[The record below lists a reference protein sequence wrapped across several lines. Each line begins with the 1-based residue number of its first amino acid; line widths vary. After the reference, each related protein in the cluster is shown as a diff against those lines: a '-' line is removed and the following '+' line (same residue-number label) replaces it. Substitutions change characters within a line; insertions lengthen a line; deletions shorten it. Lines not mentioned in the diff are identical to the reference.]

1 MLFIKDEL
9 ENYSHKIDS
18 KKRELKEQISEI
30 LKNSFE
36 LKRPE
41 RNIYNLKQ
49 DILIEAKD
57 NLNIIYEILNKFE
70 IDMRIEEI
78 KKEISIENITIS
90 VSRIY
95 NELEKIKEISIPIT
109 SEEELFFKEYNKNY
123 ESVMGNFNEDYLLKD
138 IEEKYFTTKFDKN
151 FISLDDNEN
160 RKKLIEIEKFYNELV
175 DLLKYYENIN
185 NRFSNFLEL
194 TQRFLEQKELLEIS
208 LEKET
213 EEIYENA
220 TTELEEKR
228 INLLTKKQGEYNNF
242 LNKGVGEIYLR
253 NKERKKL
260 GLFKSKKIVQ
270 SEIEESP
277 NLEKVIDK
285 ILAYLN
291 ISFKDKEL
299 LESPELLL
307 REKVNE
313 DIDIFRFKN
322 SYKICQ
328 SLINEELER
337 EVKLNSK
344 ILKNRIQEL
353 VETFLLVKKI
363 LTQEVINTIENRVE
377 FSNDMKRV
385 LKTKENI
392 FEELEDR
399 IELKYPHLKI

>member
-30 LKNSFE
+30 LKNSLE

-78 KKEISIENITIS
+78 KKEISLENITIS
-90 VSRIY
+90 VPRIY
-95 NELEKIKEISIPIT
+95 NELEKIKGISIPIT
-109 SEEELFFKEYNKNY
+109 SEVELFFKEYNKNY
-123 ESVMGNFNEDYLLKD
+123 ESVMGNFNEDYLLKN
-138 IEEKYFTTKFDKN
+138 IEEKYVTTKFDKN

-175 DLLKYYENIN
+175 DLLKYYENVN

-270 SEIEESP
+270 SEIEEST

-385 LKTKENI
+385 LKIKENI

-399 IELKYPHLKI
+399 IEMKYPHLKI